1 LCNNLGAISLKMSQ
15 LAQVSQALAPVIS
28 ALHTSA
34 LPELLTHCLMEMTG
48 AQDASLL
55 RYRESH
61 LPSVEYS
68 APLTDGSA
76 STLDAYITGPF
87 LLDPFYRAA
96 TIDHQFGVF
105 HLRDLAPRGFTESE
119 YYRAWYKHCGFLD
132 ECGLLIKLKDGF
144 VNVALGMRT
153 NHDPVKPTKFYKAHL
168 NLLSSVL
175 PVIQSI
181 CVSHWDNIPEK
192 NTKGGA
198 LREKLHIGLGA
209 FGSSVLTRREQ
220 QVTELVLLGNSTR
233 LIAEKL
239 GISTET
245 VKLHRKHAYA
255 KLDVS
260 SQAELFLLFMEALAY
275 SPESGDI
282 DPLIAYHSKPA

>member
-1 LCNNLGAISLKMSQ
+1 MALLTHVAET
-15 LAQVSQALAPVIS
+15 LAPVIG
-28 ALHTSA
+28 ALHTNT
-34 LPELLTHCLMEMTG
+34 LPKRLTRCLMELTG

-55 RYRESH
+55 RYREGH

-68 APLTDGSA
+68 APLADGSA

-119 YYRAWYKHCGFLD
+119 YYRAWYKHCGFVD

-144 VNVALGMRT
+144 VNVALGMRLNT
-153 NHDPVKPTKFYKAHL
+153 DPSRPTKFYKSNL
-168 NLLSSVL
+168 NLLNAVL
-175 PVIQSI
+175 PVIQEI
-181 CVSHWDNIPEK
+181 CVSHWDNIPQK
-192 NTKGGA
+192 NTEGGS
-198 LREKLHIGLGA
+198 LREKLHISLGA

-239 GISTET
+239 CISTET

-260 SQAELFLLFMEALAY
+260 SQAELFLLFMEALTY
-275 SPESGDI
+275 SPDSGGI